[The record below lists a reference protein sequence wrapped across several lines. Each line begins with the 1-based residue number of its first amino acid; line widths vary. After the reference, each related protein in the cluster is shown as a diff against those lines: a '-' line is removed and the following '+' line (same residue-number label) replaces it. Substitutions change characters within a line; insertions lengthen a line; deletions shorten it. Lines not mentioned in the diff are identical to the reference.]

1 MERVL
6 LLELEGL
13 GTFTSLSLIGRPWAS
28 HLALCAGGLLV
39 PALAWQCC
47 WEAPKKMDME
57 ELGIHTASN
66 MHLGGDP
73 IFRPFCRNWFTRAVL
88 SEMK

>member
-6 LLELEGL
+6 LLELEDL
-13 GTFTSLSLIGRPWAS
+13 GSPTSLSLIGRPWAS
-28 HLALCAGGLLV
+28 HLALWAGGLVV

-57 ELGIHTASN
+57 ELGTDTASN

-73 IFRPFCRNWFTRAVL
+73 IFRSFCRKWFTRAVL
-88 SEMK
+88 SKMK